1 METRL
6 LGAEE
11 AGAVLPLVKDTLYQQ
26 IVEDYRQQILVIF
39 GIFDEQRVCGISA
52 LKKDGQVLL
61 VYVME
66 NCRRRG
72 VGSMLLWS
80 MYRYCAAVFQ
90 VPVISVLAPS
100 EMTVFFRKLGM
111 QPEGMNMSESGQ
123 EGREGDAKIR
133 LVMQVH
139 SNLSF
144 KFQDAS
150 DYCSSGWRDCSL
162 PGHLWR
168 GRSNKADISGFAG
181 KCFGAASLWTGRRGR
196 ILRRRRRSGL
206 GRISGCRRGL

>member
-1 METRL
+1 M
-6 LGAEE
+6 
-11 AGAVLPLVKDTLYQQ
+11 
-26 IVEDYRQQILVIF
+26 
-39 GIFDEQRVCGISA
+39 
-52 LKKDGQVLL
+52 LL

-90 VPVISVLAPS
+90 VPVISVLSPS

-133 LVMQVH
+133 LVMQ
-139 SNLSF
+139 
-144 KFQDAS
+144 
-150 DYCSSGWRDCSL
+150 
-162 PGHLWR
+162 
-168 GRSNKADISGFAG
+168 
-181 KCFGAASLWTGRRGR
+181 
-196 ILRRRRRSGL
+196 
-206 GRISGCRRGL
+206 